1 MENVTGE
8 TSHNREAFLSRM
20 GRILTTVCVYIKRH
34 DAKTLFIAFN
44 FDVEVS
50 STRPRFIRVFLQR
63 SPCFCLPPFFV
74 GSEFGDQLFN
84 LRLFVLG
91 WIRKKKGGDDRNIC
105 TQQKFGKRC
114 KRGAKLSSA

>member
-50 STRPRFIRVFLQR
+50 STSDHGLYAFSCNDR
-63 SPCFCLPPFFV
+63 FCLPPFFV

-91 WIRKKKGGDDRNIC
+91 WIRKKKGGTTEIFAHNKNLGNVVNEARN
-105 TQQKFGKRC
+105 
-114 KRGAKLSSA
+114 

>member
-74 GSEFGDQLFN
+74 GSEFGNQFFN

-91 WIRKKKGGDDRNIC
+91 
-105 TQQKFGKRC
+105 
-114 KRGAKLSSA
+114 